1 MGRTYVPLPCAG
13 PCESLPAGRSADP
26 PTDPLPDG
34 PAWPMPI
41 SNRQPPTYPFP
52 TPYLNLSLSLSYPLE
67 SLISSFVTPSKKGVG
82 NALVLPNV
90 SSHDSKLCEISQS
103 SVHNSSKHASFFEN
117 KLRETIIKVWNNNF
131 MSSISH
137 RFYAAINVCG
147 TNLLS
152 TSEDC

>member
-1 MGRTYVPLPCAG
+1 MSL
-13 PCESLPAGRSADP
+13 ESQRG
-26 PTDPLPDG
+26 
-34 PAWPMPI
+34 
-41 SNRQPPTYPFP
+41 NPPTYPFP
-52 TPYLNLSLSLSYPLE
+52 APYLYLSLSLSYTLE

-82 NALVLPNV
+82 NDLVLPNV
-90 SSHDSKLCEISQS
+90 SSHDSKLCEMSQS

-137 RFYAAINVCG
+137 RFPEAINLCG

-152 TSEDC
+152 TSDDCKSDVIRKNLNFSEIRIFFWCR